1 MEWGRENGFLI
12 YNHPMSAALGL
23 YRLQQID
30 SQMDQARMRL
40 EAIRQILEN
49 DAELRTA
56 SERFA
61 SAENVHREA
70 ERAQRQAEAEV
81 QSQRIKIEQA
91 ESSLYGGSV
100 RNPKE
105 LQDLQHDVA
114 SLKKYLTTL
123 EDRLLEAMLT
133 TEAAASSL
141 TEARAAL
148 TKTESS
154 LGDQNR
160 NLTTERAS
168 LSHSLERLDSER
180 KAATAPVDAKLL
192 EQYDS
197 LRRERRG
204 IAVATISDGACAA
217 CGTTLTPGHQQT
229 ARSSAQIARCPT
241 CGRILFAD

>member
-1 MEWGRENGFLI
+1 
-12 YNHPMSAALGL
+12 MSAALGL

-30 SQMDQARMRL
+30 SQVDQARARL
-40 EAIRQILEN
+40 EIIRQTLEN
-49 DAELRTA
+49 DAELVAAIGRVSVTEA
-56 SERFA
+56 A
-61 SAENVHREA
+61 HKEA

-114 SLKKYLTTL
+114 SLKKYLATL
-123 EDRLLEAMLT
+123 EDRLLESMLAT
-133 TEAAASSL
+133 DSAASSL

-148 TKTESS
+148 SQVESR
-154 LGDQNR
+154 LGDQAR
-160 NLTTERAS
+160 HLTDERTNLI
-168 LSHSLERLDSER
+168 HSLERLDAER
-180 KAATAPVDAKLL
+180 KAATSPVDAKLF
-192 EQYDS
+192 EQYES

-204 IAVATISDGACAA
+204 LAVTTVSDGSCAA

-241 CGRILFAD
+241 CGRILFSD